1 MYAVKREKNSGEIL
15 EWNPFSYFLMSSRK
29 GFSINGEIIKVINV
43 VDKKL
48 AIGPATKKVMNMY
61 SKLVPLL
68 TELIVSDDASGDSFR
83 EALNH
88 IEKFRLEIKIK
99 YREYLKRK
107 ELELMSKQLST
118 LKKEAEKRLLE
129 IREEMIVSRTS
140 GKGK

>member
-1 MYAVKREKNSGEIL
+1 MYTVKNEKWGGEII
-15 EWNPFSYFLMSSRK
+15 EWNEFQGFPMTSRK
-29 GFSINGEIIKVINV
+29 GFNINGETIKVINV

-48 AIGPATKKVMNMY
+48 ANGPVTKKVMGKY
-61 SKLVPLL
+61 SKLVPIL
-68 TELIVSDDASGDSFR
+68 TELIISDDESGESFR

-99 YREYLKRK
+99 YRNFLKRK
-107 ELELMSKQLST
+107 ELELMSKQLTT

-129 IREEMIVSRTS
+129 IREELIASKSS

>member
-1 MYAVKREKNSGEIL
+1 MYAVKRKKNSGEIL

-129 IREEMIVSRTS
+129 IREEMLVSRTS

>member
-1 MYAVKREKNSGEIL
+1 MYTVKNKHYGGEIL
-15 EWNPFSYFLMSSRK
+15 EWNDFQVFPMTSRK
-29 GFSINGEIIKVINV
+29 GFNINGEVIKVINV

-48 AIGPATKKVMNMY
+48 ANGPVTKKVMGKY
-61 SKLVPLL
+61 SKLVPIL
-68 TELIVSDDASGDSFR
+68 TDLIVSDDDSGESFR

-99 YREYLKRK
+99 YRNFLKRK
-107 ELELMSKQLST
+107 ELELMSKQLMT

-129 IREEMIVSRTS
+129 IREEFVAAKSS

>member
-1 MYAVKREKNSGEIL
+1 MYAVKRKKNSGEIL

-68 TELIVSDDASGDSFR
+68 TELVVSDDASGDSFR

-129 IREEMIVSRTS
+129 IREEMLVSRTS

>member
-99 YREYLKRK
+99 YRGYLKRK

-129 IREEMIVSRTS
+129 IREEMIVSRMS

>member
-1 MYAVKREKNSGEIL
+1 
-15 EWNPFSYFLMSSRK
+15 MSSRK

-68 TELIVSDDASGDSFR
+68 TELVVSDDASGDSFR

-129 IREEMIVSRTS
+129 IREEMLVSRTS

>member
-129 IREEMIVSRTS
+129 IREEMLVSRTS

>member
-68 TELIVSDDASGDSFR
+68 TELVVSDDASGDSFR

-129 IREEMIVSRTS
+129 IREEVLVSRTS

>member
-129 IREEMIVSRTS
+129 IREEMIVSRMS

>member
-129 IREEMIVSRTS
+129 IREEMLVSRTS
-140 GKGK
+140 EKGK

>member
-129 IREEMIVSRTS
+129 IREGMIVSRTS

>member
-140 GKGK
+140 EKGK

>member
-68 TELIVSDDASGDSFR
+68 TELVVSDDASGDSFR

-129 IREEMIVSRTS
+129 IREEMLVSRTS